1 MLPESIKA
9 EIFKSI
15 PKTITIGADVLNIHV
30 DYTDKIENIS
40 LQLQTTPVVIT
51 LKYFG
56 DHRNTRESP
65 VNDLMGIDNDGTDSI
80 VTRGE
85 RELISLSISVN
96 SVKYEATDFHHR
108 GETAEAVVN
117 QLLLWFLRDLP
128 EVDGIATRE
137 RSDVSDL
144 SFTMD
149 DSVERRHV
157 DIFLTYSFTYD
168 KTENTIETI
177 NETVDVQ
184 QE

>member
-1 MLPESIKA
+1 MLSESIK
-9 EIFKSI
+9 EDIFKSI
-15 PKTITIGADVLNIHV
+15 PKTITIGADTLDIYV

-40 LQLQTTPVVIT
+40 SQLQTTPVVIT

-65 VNDLMGIDNDGTDSI
+65 VNDLMDIDNDGTDSI

-96 SVKYEATDFHHR
+96 AVDYNGIAFHHR
-108 GETAEAVVN
+108 GDIAEAVVN
-117 QLLLWFLRDLP
+117 QMLLWFLRDLP
-128 EVDGIATRE
+128 TVDGIATRE
-137 RSDVSDL
+137 RGDVSDL
-144 SFTMD
+144 SFTMA
-149 DSVERRHV
+149 DSIERRHV
-157 DIFLTYSFTYD
+157 DIFLTYSFTYTE
-168 KTENTIETI
+168 TENTIETI